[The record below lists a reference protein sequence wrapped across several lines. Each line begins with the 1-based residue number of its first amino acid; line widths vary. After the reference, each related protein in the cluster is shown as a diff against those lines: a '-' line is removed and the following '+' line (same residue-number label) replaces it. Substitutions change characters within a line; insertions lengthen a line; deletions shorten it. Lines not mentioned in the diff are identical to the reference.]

1 MILDK
6 GLVIRCIYML
16 DGIYDYEYEIR
27 VEDGFGHM
35 GVRLVTKY
43 ERFYGYEPDGRNFV
57 LNKEYFGYTATSLH
71 LNDRFW
77 EEGGKE
83 TNIYEL
89 NVGIIVYK
97 RGGEDVS
104 KICFGIFEG
113 RDLVFSSWIEQ
124 VS

>member
-1 MILDK
+1 
-6 GLVIRCIYML
+6 VYVL
-16 DGIYDYEYEIR
+16 DGIWDYEYEIE
-27 VEDGFGHM
+27 VKDNFGHM
-35 GVRLVTKY
+35 NVRLVTKY
-43 ERFYGYEPDGRNFV
+43 ERFYLYEPDGRNFIM
-57 LNKEYFGYTATSLH
+57 NEEYYGYTATSLH
-71 LNDRFW
+71 LNDRFY
-77 EEGGKE
+77 EEAANE

-97 RGGEDVS
+97 RGNLDVS